1 MNPFKRTLLQLAVT
15 ATLFPSVGLMAATT
29 DDQTAAPTGL
39 IPEITSVVN
48 SAVNALSAPATPPVA
63 APATTD
69 TAAATTLP
77 EMQVTSASVGR
88 GSSVERMDVSTT
100 VLTRE
105 QIQHSPQL
113 TLDQMLSQQMGVFIP
128 NIPQNQADPTG
139 QVVSMRG
146 SAGGEKVLVMVDG
159 VPMNDGYFK
168 TVDFSQIPKDTID
181 KIEIIRG
188 GGGAAMWG
196 NLAMGGVINII
207 TKAPEKGEKR
217 LGLAYGNMNTKVG
230 DAAATLYASDKIKTG
245 FNFNVIESDGYNT
258 APKFDQ
264 VTPNLVTSK
273 TRTHNGLWSTYF
285 TPNDSSKYFVKIFGS
300 ELLQDQVTYATA
312 NNQWYKLGLRTG
324 GKTGY
329 SKTGSFNFTGFYDY
343 SQMNKANG
351 SLTSLT
357 PNGSVT
363 SSVVNGR
370 TVYASDAFT
379 PNLLTVQN
387 VANSGVMSGQIESM
401 NYASYGASSYIE
413 DRFSLGQWGSIE
425 DIKLGVD
432 ARGVNTSD
440 ANKLYAQNGTETVSS
455 TTGIVS
461 LNGSLSNTAAN
472 LATNSQFATFS
483 MSGQTAFEGIFA
495 QGTYKPKSIPL
506 EATLGVR
513 EDLWQAFNP
522 SISQQYYTNAANNL
536 KPNTSNLNASQNE
549 VFNQLDPRFGLK
561 YGFENGID
569 LRGAVYRNFA
579 APGMNQLYR
588 TYASS
593 SAATVGNSS
602 LTPESAFGQEIGID
616 FTGKKVKATLTGYH
630 NDISNYINAT
640 TMCGTSVG
648 SSCTTGANPLNANY
662 GLAGTNFSSIT
673 KSQNIGTV
681 TTKGGEF
688 FVQYDALPTL
698 QLNASVA
705 KTYALIDSFNAG
717 FSALNNTSAATGPLL
732 ATGKQ
737 LPNIPTLMLTTGG
750 SWKIR
755 PDLTFGWAIKSWP
768 AYYSSTTIVT
778 GNSMNNAATTADAHL
793 SYKATKKIEL
803 YVNAQNINNAYYISG
818 NSTSG
823 STVATMGQPRT
834 ILGGIKIDF

>member
-1 MNPFKRTLLQLAVT
+1 MTPFKRTLLQLAIT

-29 DDQTAAPTGL
+29 DDQAAAPTGL

-105 QIQHSPQL
+105 QIQHSPEL
-113 TLDQMLSQQMGVFIP
+113 TLDQMLTQQMGVFIP

-159 VPMNDGYFK
+159 VPMNDGYFR

-196 NLAMGGVINII
+196 NLALGGVINII

-324 GKTGY
+324 GKIDY

-343 SQMNKANG
+343 SQMNKSNG

-357 PNGSVT
+357 QNTGT
-363 SSVVNGR
+363 IL
-370 TVYASDAFT
+370 T
-379 PNLLTVQN
+379 PNLLTGVN
-387 VANSGVMSGQIESM
+387 VAQSGVVAGQIEDM
-401 NYASYGASSYIE
+401 NYSSYGASCYVG
-413 DRFSLGQWGSIE
+413 DRLSLNQWGSVE

-440 ANKLYAQNGTETVSS
+440 ANNLFAQNGTSSAPAGASNNTAITS
-455 TTGIVS
+455 TT
-461 LNGSLSNTAAN
+461 
-472 LATNSQFATFS
+472 SQFATFS

-522 SISQQYYTNAANNL
+522 SISQQYYTNAANKL
-536 KPNTSNLNASQNE
+536 KPSMSTLNASQNE

-593 SAATVGNSS
+593 STASLGNSS

-640 TMCGTSVG
+640 TMCGSSVG

-673 KSQNIGTV
+673 KNQNIGTV

-717 FSALNNTSAATGPLL
+717 FSALNNTSAGPLL

-818 NSTSG
+818 NSTSS
-823 STVATMGQPRT
+823 STAATMGQPRT